1 MYGTSTSSTAGPG
14 PMHCESSCLP
24 RLDHLGME
32 ACCHSCLYFQ
42 RGRCVALEGFSFF
55 PRMLWREASEA

>member
-1 MYGTSTSSTAGPG
+1 
-14 PMHCESSCLP
+14 MHCESSCLP